1 MKTSQHSSSVQ
12 TLEHPVFFISN
23 RPEAY
28 EVWGEI
34 SHGEAETLAR
44 LIAARAA
51 KRFPDIEFKIDGDW
65 HTQDKSINVQHAAA
79 YIESHW
85 QSWAAAMVDE

>member
-1 MKTSQHSSSVQ
+1 MKASQNLTSGQA
-12 TLEHPVFFISN
+12 LEHPVFFISN
-23 RPEAY
+23 RPESY

-34 SHGEAETLAR
+34 SLGEAEVLAR
-44 LIAARAA
+44 LIVEHASR
-51 KRFPDIEFKIDGDW
+51 RFPDIEFKIDGEW
-65 HTQDKSINVQHAAA
+65 HTQDKSIKVQHAAA